1 MAQEETTRG
10 SGEMAAPHEQERLTS
25 LRNLAAVCGGLAGL
39 GGITHGVGEM
49 LQGSRPPSGIVFD
62 SWADGR
68 IAQNLGGEPAMSVIP
83 NLLVTGTLTI
93 VVSLAVMLWA
103 VAFVEHRHAG
113 RDLAILSVAML
124 LVGGGFGPPILGM
137 LAGLVAAGAQAS
149 HAQWAS
155 VLSGPSGRLLALLW
169 PALFWL
175 CLLNALLLVVGSL
188 VVAGALGLANPDLFV
203 LSLFLVLVTMPLAT
217 LAGIAH
223 DLRHAP
229 APATAS
235 TRSHRTVS

>member
-1 MAQEETTRG
+1 
-10 SGEMAAPHEQERLTS
+10 MAAPHEEERLTS
-25 LRNLAAVCGGLAGL
+25 LRNLAAVCGGFAGL

-49 LQGSRPPSGIVFD
+49 LQRGRPPGGIVFE

-68 IAQNLGGEPAMSVIP
+68 IAQNLGGEPAMSVMP
-83 NLLVTGTLTI
+83 NLFATGALTI
-93 VVSLAVMLWA
+93 LVSLAVILWS
-103 VAFVEHRHAG
+103 VAFVEHRHGG

-124 LVGGGFGPPILGM
+124 VVGGGFGPPMLGM
-137 LAGLVAAGAQAS
+137 LAGLAAAGAQAS
-149 HAQWAS
+149 RHQWAS
-155 VLSGPSGRLLALLW
+155 VLSGQSGRVLALIW

-203 LSLFLVLVTMPLAT
+203 FSLFLVLVTMPLAT
-217 LAGIAH
+217 VAGIAH
-223 DLRHAP
+223 DIRHAP
-229 APATAS
+229 ESATPS